1 MKKAAQVHSSTQKF
15 TEIKDIIGNVVLLE
29 SGNACGIIEITASNF
44 SLLSRAEQDSRIYSY
59 ASLLNSLT
67 FPVQILI
74 RNKRMDISSYTK
86 QLDEQAQKTTNAL
99 LSKQIELYR
108 DFVQEMTKV
117 NVVLSKQ
124 FYMVIPFSSME
135 LGAASAT
142 QATSKNGVVTDAFAQ
157 KAQEA
162 IMAKSESLLGQLRK
176 LSSSAKLL
184 EKEELAKLFYEIYN
198 DNTYSMADVD
208 TSVHGALVREGG
220 TV

>member
-1 MKKAAQVHSSTQKF
+1 MSKAAQVHASTQKF

-44 SLLSRAEQDSRIYSY
+44 SLLSRAEQDAKIYSY

-74 RNKRMDISSYTK
+74 RNKRMDITSYTK

-124 FYMVIPFSSME
+124 FYMVVPFSSLEM
-135 LGAASAT
+135 GAAATT
-142 QATSKNGVVTDAFAQ
+142 QAVGKKGGIPDAFAA

-162 IMAKSESLLGQLRK
+162 IVAKAESLLGQLRK

-184 EKEELAKLFYEIYN
+184 EKDELAKLFYEIYN
-198 DNTYSMADVD
+198 DNTFSMSEVD
-208 TSVHGALVREGG
+208 TTVHGTFVREGG
-220 TV
+220 AS

>member
-1 MKKAAQVHSSTQKF
+1 MSKAAQVHSSTQKF
-15 TEIKDIIGNVVLLE
+15 TEIKDIVGNVVLLE

-67 FPVQILI
+67 FPVQILV
-74 RNKRMDISSYTK
+74 RNKRMDITSYTK
-86 QLDEQAQKTTNAL
+86 QLEEQALKTTNAL
-99 LSKQIELYR
+99 LSKQIELYK

-124 FYMVIPFSSME
+124 FYMVVPFSSLE
-135 LGAASAT
+135 LGALGTTPS
-142 QATSKNGVVTDAFAQ
+142 SNKKGDVPDAFAA

-162 IMAKSESLLGQLRK
+162 ILSKAESLLGQLRK

-184 EKEELAKLFYEIYN
+184 EKDELAKLFYEIYN
-198 DNTYSMADVD
+198 DNTFSMSEVD
-208 TSVHGALVREGG
+208 TSVHGAFVREGG
-220 TV
+220 VT

>member
-1 MKKAAQVHSSTQKF
+1 MNKAAQVHASTQKF
-15 TEIKDIIGNVVLLE
+15 TEIKDIVGNVVLLE
-29 SGNACGIIEITASNF
+29 SGLACGIIEITASNF
-44 SLLSRAEQDSRIYSY
+44 SLLSRAEQDARIFSY

-67 FPVQILI
+67 FPVQILV

-86 QLDEQAQKTTNAL
+86 QLEEQSLKTTNAL
-99 LSKQIELYR
+99 LSKQIELYK

-135 LGAASAT
+135 MGAAAVT
-142 QATSKNGVVTDAFAQ
+142 QTVSKKGEAPDAFAQ

-162 IMAKSESLLGQLRK
+162 ILAKADSLLGQLRK

-184 EKEELAKLFYEIYN
+184 EKDELAKLFYEIYN
-198 DNTYSMADVD
+198 DNTFSMSEVD
-208 TSVHGALVREGG
+208 TSVHGAFVREGG
-220 TV
+220 TT